1 MAVDTAS
8 KRYAM
13 LGLCAPHRFVAPVPD
28 GTIAQADRQQFLY
41 GYPGILWGAAA
52 VSATLAG
59 GVFRRLG
66 DLSRVFRRLGD
77 LARVFTGF
85 LPRMGQSILYDT
97 RVKDASEV
105 ILYVFDFSRFPEL
118 VAGETLSS
126 PSIPA
131 VSGLTIG
138 TPTVTVADQVVFSN
152 GQVVEAGQG
161 VQVTVSGGTAATTY
175 SLECHCTTSGGA
187 TRVIKG
193 SIVVE

>member
-1 MAVDTAS
+1 MAIDTRN
-8 KRYAM
+8 KRFAM
-13 LGLCAPHRFVAPVPD
+13 MGLAGAPRLQMPAPD

-105 ILYVFDFSRFPEL
+105 ILFVFDFSRFPEL

-126 PSIPA
+126 PSVPA

-138 TPTVTVADQVVFSN
+138 SPTVTVADQVVFSN
-152 GQVVEAGQG
+152 GQVVAAGQG
-161 VQVTVSGGTAATTY
+161 VQVTVSGGTASTTY
-175 SLECHCTTSGGA
+175 AIECHCTTSGGA